1 MRSTCRLLAV
11 GDKASIA
18 LIDMYMMEKAIA
30 RTQLAA
36 DGSSTCK
43 ARDVLLCS
51 IGGCVLGRELHQS
64 LDDEA
69 QENVSVLCAAR

>member
-11 GDKASIA
+11 GDNASIA
-18 LIDMYMMEKAIA
+18 LIDMYMMQKA